1 MKKYRVQGVVTISC
15 FVTVTAKSKAEAR
28 RLAERSPMQ
37 TLCHQCASGEEDV
50 WSTSGELDGT
60 PTIEKVEIDS

>member
-1 MKKYRVQGVVTISC
+1 MKRYRVQGVVTISC

-28 RLAERSPMQ
+28 RLAEEASMQ
-37 TLCHQCASGEEDV
+37 QLCNYCASGDEGV

-60 PTIEKVEIDS
+60 PHIEKIEVER